1 MFDLAEFS
9 EEQQS
14 AIKAEIDRR
23 VTSAVQTTTKRVM
36 ADVTQKLQED
46 YEAKMQQAV
55 AQAQQQATM
64 SEEEKIQNLSK
75 QLEAQQQALL
85 KSQMEYKVERKLRD
99 AGLADEA
106 IENIAPLIVAG
117 ADPTSLDNQLDTF
130 VQTQH
135 NIVEAALQK
144 QKETLAAN
152 VTPPAGSGGAVPPQ
166 NPDTVVNSIL
176 NDKDLDPRFAQ
187 ATGIQVL
194 LDAAMGDSTG
204 V

>member
-1 MFDLAEFS
+1 MFDLAKFS
-9 EEQQS
+9 EEQQA
-14 AIKAEIDRR
+14 AIQAEIDRR
-23 VTSAVQTTTKRVM
+23 VTSAVQTTTKKVT
-36 ADVTQKLQED
+36 ADVAQKLQED

-75 QLEAQQQALL
+75 QLEAQQQALI

-117 ADPTSLDNQLDTF
+117 ADPQTLDNQLNTF
-130 VQTQH
+130 VQTQQSV
-135 NIVEAALQK
+135 VEAALQK
-144 QKETLAAN
+144 QKETLASN
-152 VTPPAGSGGAVPPQ
+152 VTPPASAGGAVPPQ

-176 NDKDLDPRFAQ
+176 SDNDLDPRFAQ